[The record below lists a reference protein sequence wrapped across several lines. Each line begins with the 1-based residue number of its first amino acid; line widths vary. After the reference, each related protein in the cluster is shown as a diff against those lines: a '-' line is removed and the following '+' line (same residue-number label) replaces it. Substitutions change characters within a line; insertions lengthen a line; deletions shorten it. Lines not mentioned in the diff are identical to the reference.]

1 MFGTRRGNSLER
13 LSNRVLVVDDSEP
26 FRNFICSN
34 LREKAD
40 VQIIGEVSD
49 GLEAVRKAEELQP
62 DLILLDIGLP
72 FLNGIEAARRIF
84 KVSAESKILF
94 VSQEFSSDVVQEALG
109 TGALGYVLKS
119 DAGKELLEALHAV
132 LRGEQFIGKSFS
144 GYDFSKTHETASRD
158 LSDDATCTPLQ
169 ADREILHR
177 HELRLYSGE
186 ARSVNSLASSLGL
199 EPSTRT
205 ME

>member
-1 MFGTRRGNSLER
+1 VFGTRRGNSLER

-34 LREKAD
+34 LGEKAD

-72 FLNGIEAARRIF
+72 SLNGIEAARRIF

-94 VSQEFSSDVVQEALG
+94 VSQEVSSDVVQEALG
-109 TGALGYVLKS
+109 TGARGYVLKS
-119 DAGKELLEALHAV
+119 DAGKELLKALHAV

-144 GYDFSKTHETASRD
+144 GHDFSRTRETASLD
-158 LSDDATCTPLQ
+158 VPDDTTYTPLQ
-169 ADREILHR
+169 EDREILHR
-177 HELRLYSGE
+177 HELRLYSSE
-186 ARSVNSLASSLGL
+186 ERSLDSLASSPGQ
-199 EPSTRT
+199 EPTTRT